1 MNMMKHP
8 RVRLTGML
16 LFLTVFCFNLN
27 AQRGKSIDGYIL
39 LKNGSRVEGTCKVGS
54 TITDREVKI
63 TFQRKG
69 TSKKRVY
76 KPKELLGYGY
86 QSTEVDDWGSEDS
99 RWIHYE
105 TIKVDYPTKPFG
117 STTVFVER
125 EVEGT
130 INLYCHYIEVRN
142 NPKNPYRY
150 VYYMKTEAGV
160 YKKLEEDSFKSAAKK
175 TFKDYPALA
184 ARIGKKD
191 FLYRNLDRMVRDF
204 NYWSVNKH
212 DKNEYRV
219 ALKE

>member
-1 MNMMKHP
+1 MMKQP
-8 RVRLTGML
+8 RVMTLL
-16 LFLTVFCFNLN
+16 LFLTFFYFSLD
-27 AQRGKSIDGYIL
+27 AQNNKSLEGYIL
-39 LKNGSRVEGTCKVGS
+39 LKDGSRAEGKVKIGS
-54 TITDREVKI
+54 ITDREVKVS
-63 TFQRKG
+63 FQRKG

-76 KPKELLGYGY
+76 KPKELLGYGFES
-86 QSTEVDDWGSEDS
+86 QDTDDLGLEDS
-99 RWIHYE
+99 RWIHFE

-142 NPKNPYRY
+142 NPKKPYRY
-150 VYYMKTEAGV
+150 VYYMKVEAGV
-160 YKKLEEDSFKSAAKK
+160 YKKLEEDSFKNTAKK

-204 NYWSVNKH
+204 NYWSVNQH

-219 ALKE
+219 AMKE

>member
-1 MNMMKHP
+1 MMKQP
-8 RVRLTGML
+8 RVAVML
-16 LFLTVFCFNLN
+16 LLLTVFCFNLN
-27 AQRGKSIDGYIL
+27 AQRGKSLDGYIL
-39 LKNGSRVEGTCKVGS
+39 LKDGSRVEGKCKIGS
-54 TITDREVKI
+54 SITDREVKI
-63 TFQRKG
+63 SFQRKG
-69 TSKKRVY
+69 DKKKRVY

-86 QSTEVDDWGSEDS
+86 ESTEIDDWGREET

-105 TIKVDYPTKPFG
+105 TIKVDYPAKPFG

-130 INLYCHYIEVRN
+130 ISLYCHYIEVRN

-150 VYYMKTEAGV
+150 VYYMKMETGV
-160 YKKLEEDSFKSAAKK
+160 YKKLEEESFKRTAKK

-184 ARIGKKD
+184 NRIGKKD

-219 ALKE
+219 AMIEKSE

>member
-1 MNMMKHP
+1 MNMMKQP
-8 RVRLTGML
+8 RVMTLL
-16 LFLTVFCFNLN
+16 LFLTFFYFSLD
-27 AQRGKSIDGYIL
+27 AQNNKSLEGYIL
-39 LKNGSRVEGTCKVGS
+39 LKDGSRAEGKVKIGS
-54 TITDREVKI
+54 ITDREVKVS
-63 TFQRKG
+63 FQRKG

-76 KPKELLGYGY
+76 KPKELLGYGFES
-86 QSTEVDDWGSEDS
+86 QDTDDLGLEDS
-99 RWIHYE
+99 RWIHFE

-142 NPKNPYRY
+142 NPKKPYRY
-150 VYYMKTEAGV
+150 VYYMKVEAGV
-160 YKKLEEDSFKSAAKK
+160 YKKLEEDSFKNTAKK

-204 NYWSVNKH
+204 NYWSVNQH

-219 ALKE
+219 AMKE